1 MSIEVPGGWR
11 LVKMGEIATLS
22 GGTTPPKSNVAYWTQ
37 GTVPW
42 ATPSDITSLPL
53 GQTRIAVTE
62 AHVAKL
68 SLKECSLKL
77 NPPGTVLMTS
87 RATIGYAAIN
97 DVPMTTN
104 QGFLNF
110 ACSSDCD
117 PEFLCHWL
125 NANRDSLTAAAGGS
139 TFKELSRGTAKL
151 LPILLP
157 RLDEQRRIAKVL
169 RSIDEAIAKELA
181 VLGQLKSVYDSTI
194 SAFLTAEND
203 SDNGVPPDEWVTG
216 RVKAVRRIPSDWR
229 LTRLV
234 EVAKLESGHTPSRSV
249 EAYWQDGDI
258 GWISLHD
265 TKNLER
271 IEIQETALKV
281 TAAGVANSSARM
293 LPRGTVCL
301 SRTATVGKCVIMGKS
316 MTTSQDFANFV
327 CSPSLN
333 NRYLLHLFRWMGP
346 IWKALSSG
354 STHKTIYMPT
364 FEALQIVLPPIGA
377 QESVATAL
385 DAIAA
390 SIEHS
395 SEHLESLRAL
405 RRSISSDLL
414 SGRVRVPA

>member
-1 MSIEVPGGWR
+1 MSDEVPEGWSSTR
-11 LVKMGEIATLS
+11 ISNLVTEVTVRVDPKTIADLN
-22 GGTTPPKSNVAYWTQ
+22 TPYLGLEDIGQ
-37 GTVPW
+37 GTGTVVSVGRASS
-42 ATPSDITSLPL
+42 ATSQKSGFIAGDTLFGKLRPNLKKVARPDFDGICSTD
-53 GQTRIAVTE
+53 IAVFR
-62 AHVAKL
+62 AK
-68 SLKECSLKL
+68 
-77 NPPGTVLMTS
+77 PGV
-87 RATIGYAAIN
+87 
-97 DVPMTTN
+97 
-104 QGFLNF
+104 
-110 ACSSDCD
+110 D
-117 PEFLCHWL
+117 PEFAFKVLSSEPVIAH
-125 NANRDSLTAAAGGS
+125 AVAQAAGTKMPRAHARS
-139 TFKELSRGTAKL
+139 VLNFDTI
-151 LPILLP
+151 LPP
-157 RLDEQRRIAKVL
+157 LDEQRRIAGVL
-169 RSIDEAIAKELA
+169 RSMDEAIAKEFA
-181 VLGQLKSVYDSTI
+181 VLGQLRISYDSTM
-194 SAFLTAEND
+194 SAFLTSGNR
-203 SDNGVPPDEWVTG
+203 SDDGVSPDQWTTG
-216 RVKAVRRIPSDWR
+216 RVKAVHKIPSEWR

-249 EAYWQDGDI
+249 QAYWQDGDI

-271 IEIQETALKV
+271 IEIQETALKI

-327 CSPSLN
+327 CSPVLN

-377 QESVATAL
+377 QESVATVL

-395 SEHLESLRAL
+395 SEHLEFLRAL

-414 SGRVRVPA
+414 SGRTRVPA